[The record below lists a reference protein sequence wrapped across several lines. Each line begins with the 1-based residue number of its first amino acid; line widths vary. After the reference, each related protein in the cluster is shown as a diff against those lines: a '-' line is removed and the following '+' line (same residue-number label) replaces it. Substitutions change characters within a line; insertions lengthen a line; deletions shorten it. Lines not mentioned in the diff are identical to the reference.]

1 MANKIHVKKN
11 DQVVVISGKDKGTA
25 GKVLKVQPDTGR
37 VFVEGANMVKKH
49 QKARSQQEP
58 SGIIEREGSIDASN
72 VMLVCPKCGKATRVA
87 NVVNEDGSKTRVCK
101 KCGAVIDTV
110 KKASKEA

>member
-37 VFVEGANMVKKH
+37 VFVEGANIVKKH